1 MKADPAQI
9 TRDEEEDR
17 EWAQLP
23 PQEVLGTGW
32 PMPGVKAT
40 LLCHL
45 RYSPRPWYHPVSGV
59 KG

>member
-23 PQEVLGTGW
+23 PQEVLGIGW

-45 RYSPRPWYHPVSGV
+45 HYSPRPWYHPVSGV